1 MTRFRAERGRLYF
14 MIAYDMK
21 VISMKEELC
30 GMDEL
35 AYNSGN
41 YFETKSE
48 AEEITAKFRAIL
60 DEHHKQKGGA
70 Q

>member
-1 MTRFRAERGRLYF
+1 
-14 MIAYDMK
+14 MK
-21 VISMKEELC
+21 VISTKEEGC

-41 YFETKSE
+41 YFETKAE
-48 AEEITAKFRAIL
+48 AETVAAKFRAIL
-60 DEHHKQKGGA
+60 DEHHNQRGGL

>member
-1 MTRFRAERGRLYF
+1 MTRFRAERRRMYF
-14 MIAYDMK
+14 LIAYDMK
-21 VISMKEELC
+21 VISTKEEGC

-41 YFETKSE
+41 YFETKAE
-48 AEEITAKFRAIL
+48 AETVAAKFRAIL
-60 DEHHKQKGGA
+60 DEHHNQRGGL